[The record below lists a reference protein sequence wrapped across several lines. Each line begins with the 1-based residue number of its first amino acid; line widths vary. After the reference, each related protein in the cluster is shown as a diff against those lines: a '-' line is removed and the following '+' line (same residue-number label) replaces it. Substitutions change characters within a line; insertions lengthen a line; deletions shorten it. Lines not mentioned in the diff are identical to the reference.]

1 MGVWGG
7 KLPKTRELVN
17 GMLVFEL
24 RALLMS
30 PTTPHGLMGV
40 TRLKGIINIL
50 SVLGISA
57 QLPYRGMIMVF
68 TGRLIHYLEPLTSRL
83 LFSFSRLLRA
93 P

>member
-1 MGVWGG
+1 M
-7 KLPKTRELVN
+7 P
-17 GMLVFEL
+17 
-24 RALLMS
+24 
-30 PTTPHGLMGV
+30 PTIPHGLMGV

-68 TGRLIHYLEPLTSRL
+68 PCRLIHYLEPLTSRL
-83 LFSFSRLLRA
+83 LFFSSRLLRA